1 MNCTIT
7 FRNLDHTEALDNKIR
22 AKSQKLTRILGPE
35 ASIKWVCWVEKKKQ
49 VAEAFVTNKADNFIA
64 KAESEDL
71 YKTMDIVLD
80 KISNQI
86 SHKH

>member
-22 AKSQKLTRILGPE
+22 SKSEKLTRVLGPE
-35 ASIKWVCWVEKKKQ
+35 ASMKWVCWVEKNQ
-49 VAEAFVTNKADNFIA
+49 QIAEVFVTNKADTFIA
-64 KAESEDL
+64 KAESDDL
-71 YKTMDIVLD
+71 YKTMDLVLD

-86 SHKH
+86 QRHH